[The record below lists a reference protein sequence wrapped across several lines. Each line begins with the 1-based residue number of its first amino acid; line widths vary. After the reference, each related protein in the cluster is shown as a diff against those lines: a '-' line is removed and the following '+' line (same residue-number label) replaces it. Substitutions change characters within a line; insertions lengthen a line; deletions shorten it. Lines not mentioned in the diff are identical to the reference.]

1 MLTFIQMERMRIYIM
16 KKQSRNTH
24 LVLSLIPFII
34 ALSLFVFMFLN
45 AVVLKN
51 NQGDIIGQY
60 TGAQVAF
67 GFKES
72 GLLGDLVIK
81 FNLLFVLVY
90 LLPLLLT
97 VSIVVLGILKKD
109 KVASMLAILLTV
121 SFVLSIVGLFIMPS
135 STNLYTVT
143 GIGTVFNS
151 LAELGYQL
159 STTTI
164 IAAVLSIIAALVSIG
179 QIALGF
185 VKK

>member
-1 MLTFIQMERMRIYIM
+1 M
-16 KKQSRNTH
+16 KKQSRNIQ
-24 LVLSLIPFII
+24 LVFSLVPFII

-51 NQGDIIGQY
+51 NDGEIIGQY

-67 GFKES
+67 GFRQS
-72 GLLGDLVIK
+72 GILGDLVIK

-97 VSIVVLGILKKD
+97 VSVVVLSILKKE
-109 KVASMLAILLTV
+109 KLASILAILLTV
-121 SFVLSIVGLFIMPS
+121 SFVLSTIGLFIIPS
-135 STNLYTVT
+135 STNLYVET
-143 GIGTVFNS
+143 GIGTAFDS

-159 STTTI
+159 SATTI
-164 IAAVLSIIAALVSIG
+164 VAAILSIIATLVSLG
-179 QIALGF
+179 KIALGF

>member
-1 MLTFIQMERMRIYIM
+1 M
-16 KKQSRNTH
+16 KKQSRSLQ
-24 LVLSLIPFII
+24 LVFSLVPFII

-51 NQGDIIGQY
+51 NDGEIINQY

-67 GFKES
+67 GFRES
-72 GLLGDLVIK
+72 VIIGDLVMK

-97 VSIVVLGILKKD
+97 ISIVVLGILKKD
-109 KVASMLAILLTV
+109 KLASLLAIFLTV
-121 SFVLSIVGLFIMPS
+121 SFVLSIVGLFIIPG

-151 LAELGYQL
+151 LGELGYEL
-159 STTTI
+159 SFTTI
-164 IAAVLSIIAALVSIG
+164 LAAILSIVAALISLG

>member
-1 MLTFIQMERMRIYIM
+1 M
-16 KKQSRNTH
+16 KKQSRNTQ
-24 LVLSLIPFII
+24 LILSLIPFVI

-51 NQGDIIGQY
+51 NDGDIIGQY

-67 GFKES
+67 GFRQAVIV
-72 GLLGDLVIK
+72 GDLVIK
-81 FNLLFVLVY
+81 FNLILVLAY

-97 VSIVVLGILKKD
+97 VSIVILGILKKD
-109 KVASMLAILLTV
+109 KLASILAIVLTV
-121 SFVLSIVGLFIMPS
+121 SFVLSTVGLFIIPS

-143 GIGTVFNS
+143 GIGTLFNS

-159 STTTI
+159 SITSI
-164 IAAVLSIIAALVSIG
+164 IAAILSIIAALVSLG

-185 VKK
+185 IKK